1 MCCGKSKTTFGWG
14 IASQPQGRP
23 IATRPALKAPIAPMQ
38 PSGST
43 MKYIGRTA
51 LTVVGPATGVRYRFE
66 GPGALVP
73 VDARDRASLLQVPGL
88 RLV

>member
-14 IASQPQGRP
+14 TASQPQGRQ
-23 IATRPALKAPIAPMQ
+23 IAPRPALKAPIAPMQ